1 VALDHFRADKSGYVT
16 TIRPVTSSANGL
28 IEVKSEGPA
37 SRHYALAHSKRLLYV
52 VAISAAVVLGVAT
65 LVLSGASAHA
75 KVSAPV
81 ESYKIVHEYPH
92 DHEAFT
98 QGLIYLDRSLYEST
112 GLEGHSSIRRV
123 DLETG
128 RVLQKREIPRPYF
141 AEGLTSWRGQLI
153 QLTWLSNVGF
163 VYDLLTL
170 NPKDQFHYAWQ
181 GWGLTHDRKQLI
193 ASDGS
198 DTLRFLDPAT
208 YSVTRELRV
217 KDGGKPIENL
227 NELEYVAKEIYANV
241 WQTELIARIS
251 PSTGNVLSW
260 IDLTGLLR
268 PSDSNGSEVDVLN
281 GIAYDDATDRLFVTG
296 KLWPKLFEI
305 KVVDRPSSN
314 PPSVR

>member
-1 VALDHFRADKSGYVT
+1 MRSQGQASHDYPRARSNRSFYVGT
-16 TIRPVTSSANGL
+16 
-28 IEVKSEGPA
+28 
-37 SRHYALAHSKRLLYV
+37 
-52 VAISAAVVLGVAT
+52 ISAAVVLCVAT
-65 LVLSGASAHA
+65 LLLPVGPVHA
-75 KVSAPV
+75 DARAAIA
-81 ESYKIVHEYPH
+81 SYKIVHEYPH
-92 DHEAFT
+92 DHQAFT

-123 DLETG
+123 ELETG
-128 RVLQKREIPRPYF
+128 RVLQKREIPTPYF

-153 QLTWLSNVGF
+153 QLTWLSHVGF

-170 NPKDQFHYAWQ
+170 NPRNQFHYAWQ

-198 DTLRFLDPAT
+198 DILRFLNPST
-208 YSVTRELRV
+208 YSVTRELHV
-217 KDGGKPIENL
+217 ADSGEPIENL
-227 NELEYVAKEIYANV
+227 NELEYIGNEIYANV
-241 WQTELIARIS
+241 WQSDRIARIS

-268 PSDSNGSEVDVLN
+268 LSDTAGSEVDVLN

-305 KVVDRPSSN
+305 RVVDMPSSN